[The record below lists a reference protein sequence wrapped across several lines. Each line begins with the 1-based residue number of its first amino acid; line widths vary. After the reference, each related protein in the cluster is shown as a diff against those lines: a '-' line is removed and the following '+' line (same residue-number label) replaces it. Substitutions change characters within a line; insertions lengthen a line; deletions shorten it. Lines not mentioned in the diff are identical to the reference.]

1 MASRTVTHNPPR
13 NGSEL
18 EPAGGGEGALKM
30 PSGESLRYEIDEGL
44 RLCTSYRSQ

>member
-18 EPAGGGEGALKM
+18 ESAGGTGALEKNA
-30 PSGESLRYEIDEGL
+30 SSESPRHEIDEGL
-44 RLCTSYRSQ
+44 RSCTSYRSQ